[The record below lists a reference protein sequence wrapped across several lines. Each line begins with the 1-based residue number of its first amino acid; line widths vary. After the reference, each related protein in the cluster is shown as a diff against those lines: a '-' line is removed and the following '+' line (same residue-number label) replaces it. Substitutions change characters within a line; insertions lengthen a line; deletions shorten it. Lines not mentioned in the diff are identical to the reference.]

1 METERPPAADA
12 GPPRPSGL
20 RLWRSS
26 TFQFAALYMAIFAGS
41 VLILLGLVYWTTAG
55 FMARQTDDTIQ
66 AEITGLEEQYRQRGL
81 SGLAEVIS
89 DRARSDPGGS
99 SIYLFAYPD
108 YRPLAGNLDE
118 WPSLTAD
125 ADGWL
130 NFSRTDADGGEVP
143 ARARLF
149 VLRGGL
155 HLLVGRDIRELVRTE
170 ALIRRGL
177 GWGLGLSVALGLLG
191 GLLMS
196 RRINRRIEVIN
207 KTSREIMGGDLSR
220 RIPQQG
226 TGDEFDQL
234 GSQLNTMLDRIED
247 LMQGV
252 RHVADN
258 VAHDLRTPLTRMR
271 TRLEML
277 RASAGIDTG
286 SGEVED
292 CIADADQLLA
302 TFNALL
308 RIARIESGGRTLR
321 SNRVDLDRL
330 IHDAADMYQALAEDR
345 GIQLIADAAPVAVTG
360 DRDLLFQALVNL
372 VDNALKYSP
381 PGGVVR
387 LGVSTT
393 DHETCVEVSDQGP
406 GIPDEHKG
414 RVARRFY
421 RLDSSRGTIGSGLG
435 LSLVAAVAD
444 QHQARLE
451 FADGDPG
458 LVVRMCFPPANPPG
472 P

>member
-1 METERPPAADA
+1 MRAERLPVTDSASPRPPA
-12 GPPRPSGL
+12 L

-26 TFQFAALYMAIFAGS
+26 TFQFAALYMAIFAAS

-55 FMARQTDDTIQ
+55 FMARQTDDTI
-66 AEITGLEEQYRQRGL
+66 EIEIAGLEEQYRQRGL
-81 SGLAEVIS
+81 GGLADVIS
-89 DRARSDPGGS
+89 DRARTDPDGS
-99 SIYLFAYPD
+99 SIYLFATPD

-125 ADGWL
+125 VEGWL
-130 NFSRTDADGGEVP
+130 DFSRTDAGGNEIP

-149 VLRGGL
+149 LLRGGL

-170 ALIRRGL
+170 ALIRRGII
-177 GWGLGLSVALGLLG
+177 WGLGLSVALGLLG

-196 RRINRRIEVIN
+196 RRMNQRIEVIN
-207 KTSREIMGGDLSR
+207 KASRDIMAGDLSR
-220 RIPQQG
+220 RIPERG
-226 TGDEFDQL
+226 TGDEFDEL
-234 GSQLNTMLDRIED
+234 SGQLNSMLDRIED

-277 RASAGIDTG
+277 RARTATQTSDA
-286 SGEVED
+286 EVED

-321 SNRVDLDRL
+321 SNNVALNRL
-330 IHDAADMYQALAEDR
+330 IRDVADMYQALAEDR
-345 GIQLIADAAPVAVTG
+345 DIELVAEAPELVIQG
-360 DRDLLFQALVNL
+360 DRDLLFQALINL
-372 VDNALKYSP
+372 VDNAVKYTPDGGSVQL
-381 PGGVVR
+381 GVVKED
-387 LGVSTT
+387 GQI
-393 DHETCVEVSDQGP
+393 CVEVRDTGP
-406 GIPDEHKG
+406 GIPDEYKS
-414 RVARRFY
+414 RVARRFF
-421 RLDSSRGTIGSGLG
+421 RLDDSRSQPGSGLG

-458 LVVRMCFPPANPPG
+458 LIVRLHFPTTG
-472 P
+472 PLLA